1 MGLVGDR
8 KTPDLQAVQVG
19 VRPDLWG
26 SPWPDGGDLAHM
38 QASRPRRCL
47 PSQLAEAL
55 SSLPAGWAGPHT
67 APLSTLRI
75 Q

>member
-1 MGLVGDR
+1 MGLVGGR

-19 VRPDLWG
+19 VRPDLWE

-38 QASRPRRCL
+38 QASHPKHCL
-47 PSQLAEAL
+47 PSQ
-55 SSLPAGWAGPHT
+55 PAGRDPTQRPSAML
-67 APLSTLRI
+67 LSALRI